1 MLSTDAIA
9 FLKLQ
14 KGYLWVEAATVIVV
28 AIAPGIFSFIIVGMG
43 STRSIFYFF
52 VEFMP
57 KKVYHVENSYSKDVL
72 KAF

>member
-1 MLSTDAIA
+1 MYIASLSA
-9 FLKLQ
+9 FISDILEIREL
-14 KGYLWVEAATVIVV
+14 VI
-28 AIAPGIFSFIIVGMG
+28 GIRNGQYEVNFS
-43 STRSIFYFF
+43 FF

>member
-1 MLSTDAIA
+1 MYNGQEILLDFQINGFT
-9 FLKLQ
+9 
-14 KGYLWVEAATVIVV
+14 
-28 AIAPGIFSFIIVGMG
+28 IIQRSKYILLLGMG
-43 STRSIFYFF
+43 STRSIFNFF

>member
-1 MLSTDAIA
+1 MHKNMLGA
-9 FLKLQ
+9 FNGDDKF
-14 KGYLWVEAATVIVV
+14 VR
-28 AIAPGIFSFIIVGMG
+28 IIVGMG
-43 STRSIFYFF
+43 STRSIFHFF